1 MVIPMKNQYEQQC
14 NAEALKNL
22 GVPIIYDLQNGDLKT
37 IKSWIKSKKIVKV
50 DYSESPQK
58 VINQIFI
65 DYIKKESK
73 QHIIHEF
80 NTTSC

>member
-1 MVIPMKNQYEQQC
+1 MK
-14 NAEALKNL
+14 K
-22 GVPIIYDLQNGDLKT
+22 GDLTEIKT
-37 IKSWIKSKKIVKV
+37 WIKSKKIVKV
-50 DYSESPQK
+50 DYSESPQR

-80 NTTSC
+80 NTYSS